1 MGVPHTFRVDSET
14 ARVLVLSTPAGLER
28 FVRDGSFPATA
39 PTLPPPDAPRR
50 SADELAAIF
59 HAHGQVNVGPPLTAD
74 D

>member
-1 MGVPHTFRVDSET
+1 VDSKT

-28 FVRDGSFPATA
+28 FVRDGGFPATA

-50 SADELAAIF
+50 SAEELAQIF
-59 HAHGQVNVGPPLTAD
+59 QAHKQINVGPPLTPD